1 MKYSDSGSRKDKAV
15 QAIATIGPA
24 VFNGGMTT
32 FLALVM
38 LGASTSHVFVTFFKV
53 FVLTV
58 LFGLFHGLVFFP
70 TILSMLGPVNSIE
83 ESTCDSVG
91 STSTDISPASSG
103 SSTPARSPQGHIN
116 RGLVLEVMAQLNLI
130 PKHNAC
136 IFKAKTKETSSENQW
151 VGPD

>member
-1 MKYSDSGSRKDKAV
+1 M
-15 QAIATIGPA
+15 
-24 VFNGGMTT
+24 FNGGMTT

-70 TILSMLGPVNSIE
+70 TILSLLGPINSNE

-91 STSTDISPASSG
+91 STSTDISPVSSG
-103 SSTPARSPQGHIN
+103 SSTPARTPQGHVN
-116 RGLVLEVMAQLNLI
+116 RGLVKEVRTQLNLL
-130 PKHNAC
+130 PKHNAF
-136 IFKAKTKETSSENQW
+136 IFK
-151 VGPD
+151 G

>member
-1 MKYSDSGSRKDKAV
+1 MIILISFVKGSRREKAV
-15 QAIATIGPA
+15 EAIATIGPA

-32 FLALVM
+32 FLALVL

-70 TILSMLGPVNSIE
+70 TILSLLGPINTVE

-91 STSTDISPASSG
+91 STSTDISPVSSG
-103 SSTPARSPQGHIN
+103 SSTPVRTPQGHIN
-116 RGLVLEVMAQLNLI
+116 RGLVNEVMPQFNFL
-130 PKHNAC
+130 PKHNSF
-136 IFKAKTKETSSENQW
+136 IFI
-151 VGPD
+151 G

>member
-1 MKYSDSGSRKDKAV
+1 M
-15 QAIATIGPA
+15 
-24 VFNGGMTT
+24 FNGGMTT
-32 FLALVM
+32 FLALVL

-70 TILSMLGPVNSIE
+70 TILSLLGPINSNE

-103 SSTPARSPQGHIN
+103 SSTPVRTPQGHIN
-116 RGLVLEVMAQLNLI
+116 RGLVNEVMTQLNFLL
-130 PKHNAC
+130 KHNSS
-136 IFKAKTKETSSENQW
+136 IFK
-151 VGPD
+151 G